1 MVIKETYIFT
11 DIIQQLMTDDEY
23 VTLQEQLVCFPRSG
37 KLIKGSKGL
46 RKLRWKTADKGKRG
60 GIRIIYYSLE
70 QQDQI
75 YLLYAYQKNQQADL
89 TAQQLKQLVA
99 LVKEE
104 LET

>member
-1 MVIKETYIFT
+1 MVIKETAIFT
-11 DIIQQLMTDDEY
+11 NIIQQLITDDEY
-23 VTLQEQLVCFPRSG
+23 ILLQEYLVCFPKYG

-46 RKLRWKTADKGKRG
+46 RKFRWKKANIGKRG
-60 GIRIIYYSLE
+60 GIRIIYYFLE

-75 YLLYAYQKNQQADL
+75 YFLYAYQKNQQADL